1 MHYLQDACYDRGAPL
16 FFLVLLLN
24 LGAQDLSQKL
34 IWKKIKLV
42 PDGKSRMTY
51 SQLHDKNH
59 VRKRNVSDDL
69 GLRSRVIQKPFQAKT
84 ATSIVA
90 RVPTPIPPCYS
101 TKHHNYSRRLSFRH
115 AWRNQGQTDGQRGLP

>member
-69 GLRSRVIQKPFQAKT
+69 GLRSRVIQKTLAAKNRYT
-84 ATSIVA
+84 L
-90 RVPTPIPPCYS
+90 IP
-101 TKHHNYSRRLSFRH
+101 LS
-115 AWRNQGQTDGQRGLP
+115 